1 MQAACALAQMDRVEE
16 FIAKRRAN
24 FTYLRARLAS
34 VAEFLHLPEAT
45 PNSEPSWF
53 GFPLIV
59 KPSAGIKR
67 VDLINFLEENKIGT
81 RLLFAGNL
89 VKQPYMVGRNY
100 RISGDLTNTDIV
112 MNQTF
117 WLGTFPALGTQELD
131 FITNKLEDFANKQ
144 LKPYLTDE
152 QFDIPKK
159 VALMD
164 DDMEIVDNSPPEL
177 LKTPKARLRFKVL
190 YVGDEQKGIAPTTLT
205 YADLRHNE
213 ALHDYLRKNKKYDA
227 IFSDKIEQAPDLAD
241 EVPDEVLLEM
251 EVKTL
256 RQVID
261 KIPEGDRIILF
272 MKYQDDLP
280 IKDIAE
286 ILQKTE
292 SAVKMQIKRAKA
304 KAQKIKEDL
313 MGENPAN

>member
-1 MQAACALAQMDRVEE
+1 MDRVEE

-89 VKQPYMVGRNY
+89 IKQPYMVGRNY

-117 WLGTFPALGTQELD
+117 WLGPFPALGTQELD
-131 FITNKLEDFANKQ
+131 FITNKLEDFFGVN
-144 LKPYLTDE
+144 
-152 QFDIPKK
+152 F
-159 VALMD
+159 
-164 DDMEIVDNSPPEL
+164 
-177 LKTPKARLRFKVL
+177 
-190 YVGDEQKGIAPTTLT
+190 
-205 YADLRHNE
+205 
-213 ALHDYLRKNKKYDA
+213 
-227 IFSDKIEQAPDLAD
+227 
-241 EVPDEVLLEM
+241 
-251 EVKTL
+251 
-256 RQVID
+256 
-261 KIPEGDRIILF
+261 
-272 MKYQDDLP
+272 
-280 IKDIAE
+280 
-286 ILQKTE
+286 
-292 SAVKMQIKRAKA
+292 
-304 KAQKIKEDL
+304 
-313 MGENPAN
+313 